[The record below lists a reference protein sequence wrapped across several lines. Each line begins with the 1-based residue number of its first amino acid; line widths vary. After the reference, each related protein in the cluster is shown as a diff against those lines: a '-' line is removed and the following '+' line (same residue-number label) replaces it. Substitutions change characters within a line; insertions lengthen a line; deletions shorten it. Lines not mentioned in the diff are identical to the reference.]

1 MRTFGWRP
9 PLLSFLHS
17 PRHSLQHTRYS
28 TLVKLH
34 IRHSLHRS
42 FPASMLG
49 KLVLS
54 ALAAS
59 SAAAQTIGGI
69 DTRWLVGLPTSDA
82 PAGTT
87 TIFDNSTTLYDET
100 NLQIERRDLLE
111 RASLTCPTG

>member
-1 MRTFGWRP
+1 
-9 PLLSFLHS
+9 
-17 PRHSLQHTRYS
+17 
-28 TLVKLH
+28 
-34 IRHSLHRS
+34 
-42 FPASMLG
+42 MLG
-49 KLVLS
+49 KVVLS

-100 NLQIERRDLLE
+100 SLQIERRDLVE